1 MLMINV
7 SMIEKSSNSDTM
19 SRRSQRGVTFC
30 EDIEM
35 DSLEP
40 ENSVVYGRNGLLPIQ
55 ENDIEFL
62 IASVDAFEE
71 FDVSWNIFEI

>member
-1 MLMINV
+1 
-7 SMIEKSSNSDTM
+7 MIEKSSSSDTM

-35 DSLEP
+35 DSLEA
-40 ENSVVYGRNGLLPIQ
+40 EINLVNGRSGLLPIQ

-62 IASVDAFEE
+62 IASVGAYEE
-71 FDVSWNIFEI
+71 FDVSWKIFY

>member
-1 MLMINV
+1 MINV

-40 ENSVVYGRNGLLPIQ
+40 EISVVLGRNGLLPIQ

-71 FDVSWNIFEI
+71 FDVS

>member
-7 SMIEKSSNSDTM
+7 SMIEKSSNYDTM
-19 SRRSQRGVTFC
+19 SRRSQRGETIC

>member
-40 ENSVVYGRNGLLPIQ
+40 EISVVYGRNGLLPIQ

-71 FDVSWNIFEI
+71 FDVS